1 MADYPLLK
9 DYINERLVA
18 QLAERIAVL
27 HPQFASAA
35 FVAAATGELQKLE
48 LKGRFDWIADQLR
61 AALPA
66 DYPTALAILTG
77 ILDNEDGRFAPLDMP
92 EFRLM
97 PIPTFVERYGLDH
110 TNASLDAIAIIT
122 RHATCEGAIR
132 PFIRHYPT
140 ATLARLRQWANNEN
154 EHVRRLVSEGTRP
167 RLPWWSPLREFIADP
182 APVLTLL
189 ECLKDDPS
197 LYVRRSVANNLND
210 ISKDNPQLV
219 LERMT
224 AWSEGAS
231 KERQWLI
238 NHALRTLV
246 KRGDK
251 PALALLG
258 YAPADVELSDLTLVP
273 AVLPFGKQ
281 IEFSFAL
288 RNCGGATQ
296 KLMVDF
302 VMHFVKANGST
313 APKVFKLKKL
323 SLPAGEKIRIRK
335 KMAIRP
341 ISTRRYYPG
350 RQRLEIQ
357 VNGVC
362 LGGADFELV
371 MDQRA
376 V

>member
-1 MADYPLLK
+1 MADFPLLK
-9 DYINERLVA
+9 NYIDKQLVA
-18 QLAERIAVL
+18 QLAERIMVV
-27 HPQFASAA
+27 HPQFASDA
-35 FVAAATGELQKLE
+35 FVAAASSELQNLE

-61 AALPA
+61 ATLPA
-66 DYPTALAILTG
+66 DYPTALNVLTS
-77 ILDNEDGRFAPLDMP
+77 ILDNADGRFAPLDMP

-97 PIPTFVERYGLDH
+97 PIPTFVYRHGLDH
-110 TNASLDAIAIIT
+110 PAASLDAIVSIT
-122 RHATCEGAIR
+122 RYSTCEGAIR
-132 PFIRHYPT
+132 PFIRRYPA

-182 APVLTLL
+182 APVLALL

-210 ISKDNPQLV
+210 ISKDHPQLV
-219 LERMT
+219 LKRMT

-251 PALALLG
+251 SALVLLG
-258 YAPADVELSDLTLVP
+258 YGPAEVELSDLTLVP
-273 AVLPFGKQ
+273 AVLRFGEE

-288 RNCGGATQ
+288 RNCGGKPE

-323 SLPAGEKIRIRK
+323 SLTAGEKVRIQK

-341 ISTRRYYPG
+341 ISTRRYYAG
-350 RQRLEIQ
+350 RQRQEIQ

-371 MDQRA
+371 MD
-376 V
+376 